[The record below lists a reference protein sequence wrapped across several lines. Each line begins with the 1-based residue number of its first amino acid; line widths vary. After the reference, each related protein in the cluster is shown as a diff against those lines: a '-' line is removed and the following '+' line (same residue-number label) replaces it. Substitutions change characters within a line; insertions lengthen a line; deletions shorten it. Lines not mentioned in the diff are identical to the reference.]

1 MAFTKHSGIFT
12 PVELELLQKVF
23 DQLCNDRRLAL
34 KDGDQGEQLAS
45 DVLEAFQNGFS
56 AEAELLQS
64 LAERRTAPSRRNPAR
79 QLRP

>member
-1 MAFTKHSGIFT
+1 MAFTKHCGIFT

-23 DQLCNDRRLAL
+23 DQLCNERRLAL
-34 KDGDQGEQLAS
+34 KDGGEREQLAS
-45 DVLEAFQNGFS
+45 DVIEAFQNGFS

-64 LAERRTAPSRRNPAR
+64 LAEHRTAPSRRNPAR